1 MPILQTLPV
10 TIELCCGGIDD
21 VRLAVKAKVDRI
33 ELNCGMA
40 LSGLTPSACL
50 TKASRE
56 VFSGPIVAMVRPREG
71 GFCYSAAEFH
81 QMLDE
86 TEWLLAEAMDGIA
99 TGFLTAEGTI
109 DIARCAIIRARFS
122 KATLVFHKAFDAT
135 PNLTQSLQQLVD
147 CGFDRVL
154 TSGGMCTASEGVD
167 QLKQL
172 REVAAGRIEVVAAG
186 GIRASNVR
194 SVTARSGCRQIH
206 SAVRELAI
214 DLSTRHNPSL
224 SFALPGTPDGSYGQA
239 SELQLTQLL
248 EAVVDLR
255 TGPTDAHISRVIV

>member
-1 MPILQTLPV
+1 
-10 TIELCCGGIDD
+10 
-21 VRLAVKAKVDRI
+21 
-33 ELNCGMA
+33 
-40 LSGLTPSACL
+40 
-50 TKASRE
+50 
-56 VFSGPIVAMVRPREG
+56 
-71 GFCYSAAEFH
+71 
-81 QMLDE
+81 
-86 TEWLLAEAMDGIA
+86 
-99 TGFLTAEGTI
+99 
-109 DIARCAIIRARFS
+109 
-122 KATLVFHKAFDAT
+122 
-135 PNLTQSLQQLVD
+135 
-147 CGFDRVL
+147 
-154 TSGGMCTASEGVD
+154 MCTASEGVD

-172 REVAAGRIEVVAAG
+172 RKVAAGRIEIVAAG

-224 SFALPGTPDGSYGQA
+224 SFALPGTPAGSYGQA

>member
-21 VRLAVKAKVDRI
+21 VRLAAKAKVDRI

-50 TKASRE
+50 TKASRAI
-56 VFSGPIVAMVRPREG
+56 FPGPIVAMVRPREG

-86 TEWLLAEAMDGIA
+86 SEWLLAEAMDGIA

-109 DIARCAIIRARFS
+109 DIARCAILRARFP

-135 PNLTQSLQQLVD
+135 LNLSQSLQQLMD

-154 TSGGMCTASEGVD
+154 TSGGKRTAAESVEK
-167 QLKQL
+167 LKHL
-172 REVAAGRIEVVAAG
+172 RDVAAGQIEIVAAG
-186 GIRASNVR
+186 GIRASNVC
-194 SVTARSGCRQIH
+194 SVIARSGCRQIH

-214 DLSTRHNPSL
+214 DLSTRHNRSF

-239 SELQLTQLL
+239 SELQLGQLL

-255 TGPTDAHISRVIV
+255 TGPTDAQKSRVIV